1 MESIAKEF
9 ADADNWGRGS
19 FKMRR
24 YDKFGS
30 MYGFHVRGSYH
41 YQTKVGAIFSFIY
54 LVLVYATFAYYIL
67 KWTDK
72 SKPFVMWNQYKDQEY
87 PQVDLWKENFQFYFI
102 PMDMRNGTYPVWD
115 QFWGSYHIYAS
126 IVD

>member
-54 LVLVYATFAYYIL
+54 WSLVMASFAYYF
-67 KWTDK
+67 
-72 SKPFVMWNQYKDQEY
+72 SK
-87 PQVDLWKENFQFYFI
+87 
-102 PMDMRNGTYPVWD
+102 
-115 QFWGSYHIYAS
+115 
-126 IVD
+126 

>member
-9 ADADNWGRGS
+9 ADADNWAQPR

-24 YDKFGS
+24 LDDFGS
-30 MYGFHVRGSYH
+30 MYGFHVRGSSH
-41 YQTKVGAIFSFIY
+41 YQTKVGAIFTIIYFI
-54 LVLVYATFAYYIL
+54 LVCATFAYYIL

-87 PQVDLWKENFQFYFI
+87 PQMDLWKENFHFYFI
-102 PMDMRNGTYPVWD
+102 PTDLRNGSYPVWD
-115 QFWGSYHIYAS
+115 QFWGSYHIYAT